1 MSRRMRGDWDR
12 PNYYERRR
20 KEDED
25 KLIRQIAIESEG
37 GGTLSPHLIEAVVSG
52 RAKLFAREMVAQE
65 PFDEMR
71 NWAMQM
77 NAHFEGEGLDDV
89 VATTVR
95 SRRIILIIDHDLQFD
110 DLVRLV
116 RRVDMIQ
123 QTHFREPLWEVEFA
137 VRGRI
142 DSEEIFVPHRRGVDA
157 MARNPLDVGHRVSGH
172 RVRSISN
179 HEFNLLVV
187 DADRYR

>member
-1 MSRRMRGDWDR
+1 MSKWKRGDWDC

-20 KEDED
+20 REDED
-25 KLIRQIAIESEG
+25 KFIRQIAP
-37 GGTLSPHLIEAVVSG
+37 LM
-52 RAKLFAREMVAQE
+52 REMVVQE
-65 PFDEMR
+65 PFGEVQ

-77 NAHFEGEGLDDV
+77 NAHFEGEDLNGV

-116 RRVDMIQ
+116 RRVDAIQ
-123 QTHFREPLWEVEFA
+123 QTHFHEPTWEVEFA

-142 DSEEIFVPHRRGVDA
+142 DPGGILVPCRRRVDD
-157 MARNPLDVGHRVSGH
+157 MVKGLTDDGHYDRINAH
-172 RVRSISN
+172 LVRSISN
-179 HEFNLLVV
+179 HEFNLLMT